1 MNVFKTNDDWTIS
14 EMNKLLSNERLY
26 NNLQDILKNNVL
38 EENMYDIITSICIA
52 FINNVSP
59 DVFFDDDE

>member
-14 EMNKLLSNERLY
+14 EMNKLLSNECLY
-26 NNLQDILKNNVL
+26 NDLHDILKNNIL
-38 EENMYDIITSICIA
+38 EENMYEIITSICIA
-52 FINNVSP
+52 FINDTSP